1 MLLRGIEL
9 HKSFFMAQNNLTI
22 TQKAL
27 VIGFAGALIGEDSH
41 NFDSLLNSF
50 MDDIGISSLDFQKN
64 METVGSII
72 NLYGINAF
80 TQFKKSS
87 QAEKRLIKRIL
98 TDALKNGINSGNQTV
113 IMLYKNALYKFE

>member
-1 MLLRGIEL
+1 MV
-9 HKSFFMAQNNLTI
+9 QNNLTI

-50 MDDIGISSLDFQKN
+50 MDDIGICALDFQKN
-64 METVGSII
+64 MDTVGSIM

-80 TQFKKSS
+80 IQFNNSS
-87 QAEKRLIKRIL
+87 QSEKRLIKRIL
-98 TDALKNGINSGNQTV
+98 TDALKNGVNSGNQTV
-113 IMLYKNALYKFE
+113 IMLYKSALSKFE

>member
-1 MLLRGIEL
+1 MPDGIDVLEG
-9 HKSFFMAQNNLTI
+9 KEVGSG
-22 TQKAL
+22 
-27 VIGFAGALIGEDSH
+27 V
-41 NFDSLLNSF
+41 
-50 MDDIGISSLDFQKN
+50 GISSLDFQKN
-64 METVGSII
+64 METVGSIM

-98 TDALKNGINSGNQTV
+98 TDALKNGINSDNQTV

>member
-1 MLLRGIEL
+1 MVR
-9 HKSFFMAQNNLTI
+9 NNLTI

-50 MDDIGISSLDFQKN
+50 MDDIGICALDFQKN
-64 METVGSII
+64 MDTVGSIM

-80 TQFKKSS
+80 IQFKNSS
-87 QAEKRLIKRIL
+87 QSEKRLIKRIL
-98 TDALKNGINSGNQTV
+98 TDALKNGVNSGNQTV
-113 IMLYKNALYKFE
+113 IMLYKSALSKFE

>member
-1 MLLRGIEL
+1 M
-9 HKSFFMAQNNLTI
+9 
-22 TQKAL
+22 
-27 VIGFAGALIGEDSH
+27 
-41 NFDSLLNSF
+41 
-50 MDDIGISSLDFQKN
+50 
-64 METVGSII
+64 